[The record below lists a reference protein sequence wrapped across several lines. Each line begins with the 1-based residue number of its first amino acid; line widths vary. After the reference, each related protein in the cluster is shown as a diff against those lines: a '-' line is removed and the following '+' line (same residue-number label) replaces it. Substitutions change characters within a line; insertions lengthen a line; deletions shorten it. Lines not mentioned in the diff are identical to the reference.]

1 MYRSDVPN
9 KIRPFILET
18 VVNWFGVGKA
28 GPEEALFSSLIHGK
42 QADSGKT
49 YFLCGVGRGQVGGW

>member
-18 VVNWFGVGKA
+18 VVSWFGVGKA
-28 GPEEALFSSLIHGK
+28 GPEEALFSSLVHGK

-49 YFLCGVGRGQVGGW
+49 YCVVWAEGK